1 MEDLKRAIKDLEESV
16 RHCYEETIP
25 LSSDDFV
32 TIILTDVSF
41 IIELFSE
48 ISSTNTGVLTTR

>member
-25 LSSDDFV
+25 LSSD
-32 TIILTDVSF
+32 
-41 IIELFSE
+41 E